1 MLEKLN
7 DDNSFN
13 MEFEKIK
20 NIYPIDGC
28 RDVYDFIKENRG
40 LIIVLN
46 KIRYLLKEYAPYS
59 YVKLFLD
66 NDPLF
71 VPQLWLAVRAPK
83 KEFYNGFDDSIEKI
97 ESTIIKDFYSKTK
110 NHKNLIFIIKTKN
123 NKTFGGFSESGFNQ
137 ENNNNIQ
144 YSDPYSVH
152 QQELVYIQ
160 MVQ

>member
-1 MLEKLN
+1 MKNYDWSCELKMLEKLN

-46 KIRYLLKEYAPYS
+46 KIRYLLMEYAPYS

-97 ESTIIKDFYSKTK
+97 ESTIAPLLVRLDLVVEF
-110 NHKNLIFIIKTKN
+110 FIYDGIHWGYDNYRKIN
-123 NKTFGGFSESGFNQ
+123 
-137 ENNNNIQ
+137 
-144 YSDPYSVH
+144 
-152 QQELVYIQ
+152 
-160 MVQ
+160 

>member
-1 MLEKLN
+1 
-7 DDNSFN
+7 

-97 ESTIIKDFYSKTK
+97 ESTIAPLLVRLDLVVEF
-110 NHKNLIFIIKTKN
+110 FIYDGIHWGYDNYRKIN
-123 NKTFGGFSESGFNQ
+123 
-137 ENNNNIQ
+137 
-144 YSDPYSVH
+144 
-152 QQELVYIQ
+152 
-160 MVQ
+160 